1 MTTIQIRTNPKTKK
15 DAQKVLSKL
24 GLDLSTAINVYLV
37 QIVATQSIPFQIVTE
52 NGFTPAEEQ
61 KMLKEAAWAMK
72 YGKRYSSTKE
82 MFDDILSK

>member
-1 MTTIQIRTNPKTKK
+1 MATIQIRTNPKTKK

-52 NGFTPAEEQ
+52 NGYTPAAEQ

-72 YGKRYSSTKE
+72 YGKRYASSKE
-82 MFDDILSK
+82 MHDDILGK